1 MTFILYTDQS
11 DEEEVPLQKDESWN
25 PKIKMSNLGPKMD
38 RPVNNP
44 FLKLDSNV
52 IHSKNQVRDS
62 AKNVAIEKGLSHAAH
77 KSGSFLKLKTSSSNI
92 QKKARPT
99 QPTQSSSTSSSFK
112 LDLEFSK
119 DRHRPKKVGNTAKQ
133 RLGKILGLKF

>member
-1 MTFILYTDQS
+1 M
-11 DEEEVPLQKDESWN
+11 QKDESWN

-38 RPVNNP
+38 RPVNKT
-44 FLKLDSNV
+44 FLKPPSN
-52 IHSKNQVRDS
+52 IIQAKTQVRDS

-99 QPTQSSSTSSSFK
+99 QPTQSSSSSYK

>member
-1 MTFILYTDQS
+1 MTVVLCTDQS

-38 RPVNNP
+38 RPVNST
-44 FLKLDSNV
+44 FLKTASNV
-52 IHSKNQVRDS
+52 IHAKTQVRDS

-99 QPTQSSSTSSSFK
+99 QPTQSTSSSFK

>member
-1 MTFILYTDQS
+1 MIDSYRCTDQS

-38 RPVNNP
+38 RPVQYST
-44 FLKLDSNV
+44 FLKTASNV
-52 IHSKNQVRDS
+52 THAKTQVRDS

-99 QPTQSSSTSSSFK
+99 QPTQSTSSSFK

>member
-1 MTFILYTDQS
+1 M
-11 DEEEVPLQKDESWN
+11 QKDESWN

-38 RPVNNP
+38 RPVNNL
-44 FLKLDSNV
+44 FMKFSSNI
-52 IHSKNQVRDS
+52 IHAKNQVRDS

-77 KSGSFLKLKTSSSNI
+77 KSGSFLKLKTSSGNI

-99 QPTQSSSTSSSFK
+99 QPTQSSSSSSSYK